1 MLGYDFYAMFYP
13 LGYLTLDDLKWAV
26 ANGDLTA
33 DQFKQ
38 ITGQDYIA

>member
-1 MLGYDFYAMFYP
+1 MFDFYNCFYKV
-13 LGYLTLDDLKWAV
+13 GYLSLDDLKQATKL
-26 ANGDLTA
+26 NIITA